1 MRGTPNTPETKL
13 ARQIIAHQIMAE
25 NASCSAG
32 AGGYKSPEN
41 PHGECP
47 KKHRAINV
55 EMNFLINEYEATYGA
70 WTCDKMEQ
78 AFTAYDLQRKAIKKE
93 KMRMMERM
101 SYV

>member
-1 MRGTPNTPETKL
+1 MRGTPNTPEQKL

-47 KKHRAINV
+47 KKHKAINV
-55 EMNFLINEYEATYGA
+55 EMNYLTNEYEATYGA
-70 WTCDKMEQ
+70 WTCDRMEQ
-78 AFTAYDLQRKAIKKE
+78 AFISYDLQREFYAL
-93 KMRMMERM
+93 ERERLEP
-101 SYV
+101 

>member
-1 MRGTPNTPETKL
+1 MRGTPNTPEQKL

-55 EMNFLINEYEATYGA
+55 EMNFLINEYESTYGE
-70 WTCDKMEQ
+70 WTCDRMEQ
-78 AFTAYDLQRKAIKKE
+78 AFIAYDLQREFYAL
-93 KMRMMERM
+93 ERERLEP
-101 SYV
+101 